1 MCKQKKYCIFC
12 FRNNTEI
19 SFNREHIIPQNIG
32 GNLYIDEVCQECNS
46 ILGRY
51 VDIQV
56 LKYPEIL
63 KAFSELDIPHNKSG
77 ILKNHF
83 NVKGKS
89 DNMEVSAIYKDGK
102 YEMLPK
108 EMPDGSIIVPEE
120 KYKSTLIKM
129 VIRDDRIKSKIFPQ
143 NYIDKEIKNISL
155 KYDDVKPGEL
165 VHAPSVGRSV
175 LKRRDNFK
183 IVIEPKGK
191 CEIERLIAKIYYE
204 VLYLVG
210 GSFVFSNVSLLQP
223 VFDLIDKGKLGNG
236 YYFSRQESKFDHAI
250 NTHLIRFVFKR
261 THQQLYVSFFGI
273 LDFMFMTFF
282 HYSNFWDKIQDHQKC
297 SNICGI
303 HFEQDVKTGDK
314 NFWFIDNNEN
324 IF

>member
-1 MCKQKKYCIFC
+1 VCKQKKYCIFC
-12 FRNNTEI
+12 FRDNTEI
-19 SFNREHIIPQNIG
+19 SFNREHIIPQNVG
-32 GNLYIDEVCQECNS
+32 GNLFIDEVCQNCNS

-51 VDIQV
+51 IDIQI

-63 KAFSELDIPHNKSG
+63 RAFSELEMPHNKSG
-77 ILKNHF
+77 ILKNYF

-89 DNMEVSAIYKDGK
+89 DDLEVSAVYKNGK

-120 KYKSTLIKM
+120 KYRSTLSKM
-129 VIRDDRIKSKIFPQ
+129 VCRDDRIKSQKVTKS
-143 NYIDKEIKNISL
+143 YIDKEINNTST
-155 KYDDVKPGEL
+155 KYDNVKPGEF
-165 VHAPSVGRSV
+165 VHAPSIGRSV
-175 LKRRDNFK
+175 LKRRDSFK

-204 VLYLVG
+204 ILYLVG
-210 GSFVFSNVSLLQP
+210 GSFVFSNVHLLQP
-223 VFDLIDKGKLGNG
+223 IFDLIDRGKLSND
-236 YYFSRQESKFDHAI
+236 YYFSRQESMFDHAI
-250 NTHLIRFVFKR
+250 NTHLIRFIFKD

-282 HYSNFWDKIQDHQKC
+282 HYSNFWDKIKDHQKC
-297 SNICGI
+297 SNIYGI
-303 HFEQDVKTGDK
+303 HFEQNVKTGDK
-314 NFWFIDNNEN
+314 NFWFIDNKEI